1 MKKMKKS
8 SLALLVVATA
18 IIICAIAFL
27 FIEQSNAK
35 EQAKKMEALDTASR
49 NIAEAGLAT
58 TRAELTQLVKQ
69 AYDDTMAR
77 YDQLS
82 ATDKKGFEVD
92 NMFYARA
99 EALLKNRLGKEVT
112 ASDYELVRGEQ
123 PTSETVL
130 THVDGQHYTLTATGT
145 IADTS
150 ATVSQDYTLSLK
162 VPVTKTNDIYNY
174 QYAVHATNQIV
185 VQQGSKVVGN
195 LATAKTSNITVDSA
209 SCQYL
214 QNSSGYYNECYNDGN
229 TDASPLKMRN
239 AQSFK
244 TYLPSFPKKDLQ
256 AFDALPI
263 PTENLYLPIP
273 EADQYKEVT
282 EEDGTVRKV
291 KKTDAE
297 LELLK
302 KYYYKDGVLSMNST
316 TQEMFTTAKP
326 FSFSESEV
334 HIRELTVDG
343 INAVIDIGDS
353 DQVIRAERVTLQN
366 GATLTIKGAGSFKL
380 YVKNFGATN
389 GEIVAEDKASIETY
403 LDGKEA
409 LTFDEQF
416 KAPGLFY
423 VRAAHVTLP
432 ASGGFEGNI
441 ITGAQR
447 LTFNG
452 GENTTK
458 QLILAPKATVSL
470 KNNTV
475 FHGAIIA
482 KNVYIEEST
491 LLFAKPTDPV
501 PIPLAVEQFDTP
513 IQLVETSNITV
524 KK

>member
-1 MKKMKKS
+1 MKNMKKS
-8 SLALLVVATA
+8 SLALLIAATA

-49 NIAEAGLAT
+49 NIAEAGLKT
-58 TRAELTQLVKQ
+58 TRAELQQLVEQ
-69 AYDDTMAR
+69 AYAETMTR
-77 YDQLS
+77 YDALS

-92 NMFYARA
+92 KMFYARA
-99 EALLKNRLGKEVT
+99 EALLADHVNQT
-112 ASDYELVRGEQ
+112 ITSTDFDLVRGEQ
-123 PTSETVL
+123 PTAETIL
-130 THVDGQHYTLTATGT
+130 SHVEGEHYTLTATGK
-145 IADTS
+145 IAQTT
-150 ATVSQDYTLSLK
+150 ATVTQDYTLSLK
-162 VPVTKTNDIYNY
+162 VPVSKTTDRYHY

-185 VQQGSKVVGN
+185 VQKGSKVVGN
-195 LATAKTSNITVDSA
+195 LATAKTSDITVDSA

-214 QNSSGYYNECYNDGN
+214 QNGSGYYDECYNDGN

-244 TYLPSFPKKDLQ
+244 TYLPSFPKKDLK

-263 PTENLYLPIP
+263 PAENLYLPIP
-273 EADQYKEVT
+273 EADQYNEVT
-282 EEDGTVRKV
+282 EEDGTIRKV
-291 KKTDAE
+291 KKTEAE

-302 KYYYKDGVLSMNST
+302 KYYYKDGVLTMNSM
-316 TQEMFTTAKP
+316 TQEMFTPTEP

-353 DQVIRAERVTLQN
+353 DQVVRADRVNLQN

-380 YVKNFGATN
+380 YTKNFGMTN
-389 GEIVAEDKASIETY
+389 GEITAADKASIETY

-409 LTFDEQF
+409 ITFDDTF
-416 KAPGLFY
+416 KSPGLLY

-432 ASGGFEGNI
+432 ATGGFEGNI
-441 ITGAQR
+441 ITGAKR
-447 LTFNG
+447 LTLNG
-452 GENTTK
+452 VVNNTK

-470 KNNTV
+470 KNDTV
-475 FHGAIIA
+475 FNGAIIA
-482 KNVYIEEST
+482 KNVYMEEAT
-491 LLFAKPTDPV
+491 LIFAKPEDQI

-513 IQLVETSNITV
+513 IQLVQVGNVAT
-524 KK
+524 K